1 MPYILPKVEV
11 DQQFTQVPVF
21 AAQPLSALVI
31 GPQYQ
36 LFRNDEASE
45 KALILDSNG
54 DTAYYSGSETDYHY
68 PGSRPATS
76 VVDLAWDKTEV
87 LFENVLGKYFP
98 NTDLGSTGTYTTAA
112 VGSSKYK
119 LQLKSGSTGLQLK
132 TVGTTTRASFLSN
145 RDVQAGDYAY
155 VHGSGGA
162 PVMTKIVAVRQ
173 EATLASKGPVTT
185 SGTVTNV
192 TNDGADGTFVG
203 TKDAVYCLK
212 ITKAGPWYAVG
223 ENEATAAKARITSTN
238 ADSSAEFYVGKG
250 VDFDL
255 GSSGVTLSLA
265 GSATSLALNAA
276 WYVPMTAA
284 GLGAASIIEVADDIS
299 TITDAVV
306 ELYAKAS
313 SYVVP
318 QAKDLVGNVNW
329 SLDSANVTMNA
340 GISLLIP
347 TLLTTAAE
355 MAPLPISIVVNYEP
369 TMYIQYRALLKDNTT
384 SLSSLTDPAEVAAV
398 LGPINLD
405 NPLSQGV
412 YDALLNSGGT
422 PVYYAGVATDDLDG
436 YNTALDLA
444 TQSDAVYS
452 TVPLTFNTEVQ
463 TAVEAHTNAMSAAG
477 EAKWRIAWISKPL
490 TTSALVLDLN
500 SAGADSLASAS
511 SSAGTVTFTGVV
523 LHDIA
528 RVGDDVLLYDFAAG
542 SSSAFSTGTI
552 TEIVGNTVA
561 KVSPAFG
568 DTADG
573 HPVKVQIRRNYT
585 KNEQIANLAASNT
598 SNRRVRTIFPDI
610 QRIGSVE
617 KPGYFTAAALAGLRS
632 SVVPHQGLTNTEVL
646 GVVGLDR
653 ALYEFSSTQL
663 NTLAA
668 AGFWIVTQA
677 GIGGTAYVRHQ
688 LTSDMSSLNKSEDSV
703 TANVDSISYGIQRAL
718 APFIGKYNVTPF
730 NLLALRKVV
739 ESELNF
745 RKLSTY
751 TVSAGNQLI
760 DYAITKLEQNATFKD
775 RVDITVSLTVPYPM
789 NNINL
794 TFIV

>member
-45 KALILDSNG
+45 KALILESNG
-54 DTAYYSGSETDYHY
+54 DTAYYSGSETAYTY

-98 NTDLGSTGTYTTAA
+98 NTDLGSTGTYTTTA
-112 VGSSKYK
+112 VAGSNYK
-119 LQLKSGSTGLQLK
+119 LQLLSGGTGIQLK

-155 VHGSGGA
+155 VSGSGGT

-173 EATLASKGPVTT
+173 EATLASTGTVTT
-185 SGTVTNV
+185 SGTVTDV
-192 TNDGADGTFVG
+192 TNTKGGAFVG

-212 ITKAGPWYAVG
+212 ITKAGPWYEVG
-223 ENEATAAKARITSTN
+223 VNEATAAKARITSTN

-250 VDFDL
+250 VDFAFDL

-284 GLGAASIIEVADDIS
+284 GLGAASIIEVADDIAGV
-299 TITDAVV
+299 TGTVAVA
-306 ELYAKAS
+306 LYAKAS

-329 SLDSANVTMNA
+329 NLDSANVTMHA

-355 MAPLPISIVVNYEP
+355 MAPLPISTVVNYEP

-490 TTSALVLDLN
+490 TTSALVLDLS
-500 SAGADSLASAS
+500 SAGADSLAYA
-511 SSAGTVTFTGVV
+511 SAGTVTFTGVA

-552 TEIVGNTVA
+552 TEIAGNTVA

-568 DTADG
+568 DIAQG

-739 ESELNF
+739 EGELNF